1 MSEAHGKIPPVPTAL
16 AEYDVGRGKP
26 PVGTRFA
33 KGVSGNPRG
42 KPKGA
47 RNKIPPMNEER
58 LKTIVLEEAYRDIK
72 VNDGDRQITLS
83 MAQAVM
89 RSIAVAAAKGQP
101 RAQTLFTT
109 ILATVERERRELH
122 ERWVEG
128 MIDYKQ
134 QWEKELERRKR
145 LGLNLP
151 DPILHPDHVIVDLVA
166 GTAYVKAPM
175 TKEEKA
181 LLDECQALADE
192 EGLEV
197 IDFLIKMRTEVRLD
211 ERSPETQRSELVEPP

>member
-1 MSEAHGKIPPVPTAL
+1 MSEAHGKIPPGPAAL
-16 AEYDVGRGKP
+16 VEYDVGRGKP
-26 PVGTRFA
+26 PIGTRFA

-58 LKTIVLEEAYRDIK
+58 LQRIVLEEAYRDIK
-72 VNDGDRQITLS
+72 VNDGDRQVTLS

-89 RSIAVAAAKGQP
+89 RAIAVAAAKGQP
-101 RAQTLFTT
+101 RAQALFTT
-109 ILATVERERRELH
+109 MLASVERERRELH

-128 MIDYKQ
+128 MIEYKQ
-134 QWEKELERRKR
+134 QWERELERRER

-151 DPILHPDHVIVDLVA
+151 DPVLHPDQIVVDLFK
-166 GTAYVKAPM
+166 GTAYINGPM
-175 TKEEKA
+175 TKEDKA

-192 EGLEV
+192 EGVEL
-197 IDFLIKMRTEVRLD
+197 IDFLIQMRD
-211 ERSPETQRSELVEPP
+211 QKSD